1 MTKKK
6 EEKAKNLRDF
16 LQSLFKSETRSLIA
30 WNLIIYKELT
40 VKELTMLINKDAS
53 TITRNLRDME
63 DSNLVQISKIKT
75 TRNFNINFWK
85 LNPDIP
91 LHKFGDFDEIIS
103 EALIKNDFEFIK
115 LLLTTTHGIL
125 TSIFR
130 YRNNN
135 VNQFV
140 ENLLGEKEFLS
151 LNLMD
156 NETGQLFLKEMT
168 NFVANFFQ
176 IHNVP
181 LLSMDKVGTNSYL
194 SFLLVSHLHSL
205 E

>member
-1 MTKKK
+1 MAKKK
-6 EEKAKNLRDF
+6 EEKARNLRDF